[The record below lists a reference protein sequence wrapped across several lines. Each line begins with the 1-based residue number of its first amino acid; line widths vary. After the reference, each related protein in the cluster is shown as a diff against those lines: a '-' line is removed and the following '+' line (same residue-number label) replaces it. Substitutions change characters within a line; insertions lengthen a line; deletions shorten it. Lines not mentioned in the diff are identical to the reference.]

1 LAIFCATESEVS
13 VAPPHTCFLTYFYFD
28 TKENMKT
35 SAKNMSTNN
44 KIFIQLSNEAH
55 SMIEIQND

>member
-1 LAIFCATESEVS
+1 
-13 VAPPHTCFLTYFYFD
+13 
-28 TKENMKT
+28 MKT

-55 SMIEIQND
+55 SMIEIQNDWNQKIQNDKDVPNYLVGVGHSRRPRQLS